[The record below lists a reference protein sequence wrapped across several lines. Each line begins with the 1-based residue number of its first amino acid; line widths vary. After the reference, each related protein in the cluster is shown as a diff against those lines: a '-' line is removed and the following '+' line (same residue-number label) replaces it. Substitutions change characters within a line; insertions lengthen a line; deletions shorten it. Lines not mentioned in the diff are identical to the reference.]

1 MKFMLKLRRRGGKGT
16 ISEEVDMSSRTSR
29 AFWFAAL
36 AAAVVVCVSSGSW
49 AQDPIVARGLSAAVD
64 TESFRI
70 NGEAER
76 GALLFARSCAACHGA
91 RGQGHGTV
99 RLTDVDMPDL
109 SDRVSMSS
117 HTDWDLF
124 RIIADGGR
132 AHGLCEKML
141 PAGHR
146 FDDQSIHDLAAHVK
160 TLPVQEYIRRARAD

>member
-1 MKFMLKLRRRGGKGT
+1 
-16 ISEEVDMSSRTSR
+16 MSSTTSR
-29 AFWFAAL
+29 ARWV
-36 AAAVVVCVSSGSW
+36 AVGAIAVAVCVSSGSW
-49 AQDPIVARGLSAAVD
+49 AHDPIAEQQPPAPAD
-64 TESFRI
+64 ADSFRI
-70 NGEAER
+70 SGDPDR
-76 GALLFARSCAACHGA
+76 GAVLFARSCAACHGA
-91 RGQGHGTV
+91 RGDGHGTV

-160 TLPVQEYIRRARAD
+160 TLPVQEYIRRERAD